1 MVAWQPRGL
10 GPALSP
16 LTTSGM
22 ALARPLLPRPRLAS
36 CDLVTR
42 ALRAGSWPSSVLCPR
57 LRASSGASSAS
68 PATSGPP
75 VSSPR
80 APRAESVHG
89 SLGCSGSGLRR
100 RLGHKFLSHQDQ
112 VSAGLAPGRPVPSWA
127 GQRVPP
133 LWVPSMAASVCPL
146 SREEETAFLCRG
158 GKV

>member
-36 CDLVTR
+36 CDLGTR
-42 ALRAGSWPSSVLCPR
+42 ALGASSWPSSVLCPR

-75 VSSPR
+75 VCSPR

-89 SLGCSGSGLRR
+89 FLGCSGSGLRGL
-100 RLGHKFLSHQDQ
+100 LGHKISLQDQ
-112 VSAGLAPGRPVPSWA
+112 VRAVLAPGRPVPSWA

-133 LWVPSMAASVCPL
+133 LWVPSTVSEPC
-146 SREEETAFLCRG
+146 FLC
-158 GKV
+158 VSPQL

>member
-1 MVAWQPRGL
+1 MVAWQPQGL
-10 GPALSP
+10 CPALSP

-36 CDLVTR
+36 CDLGTR
-42 ALRAGSWPSSVLCPR
+42 ALGASSWPSSVLCPR

-75 VSSPR
+75 VCSPR

-89 SLGCSGSGLRR
+89 SLGCSGSGLRG
-100 RLGHKFLSHQDQ
+100 RLGPKFLSHQDQ
-112 VSAGLAPGRPVPSWA
+112 VRAVLAPGRPVPSWA

-133 LWVPSMAASVCPL
+133 LWVPSTVSEPC
-146 SREEETAFLCRG
+146 FLC
-158 GKV
+158 VSPQL